1 MSRKPDMFL
10 SEFKVKNK
18 AFKVLAA
25 LMILAAMRQSNT
37 RRRRHRGRKKTRRR
51 KHPLTFTDALD
62 REITLSQAPQR
73 PAVLF
78 SSYAELWQLAGG
90 DVAVTVG
97 DSVKRGFVN
106 AGTPLVDD
114 GAGLKIDA
122 EQLIAR
128 QPDFVIA
135 SADIGAQAEL
145 CGQLG
150 GYRDSVRGLKRG
162 KLCGLSFLTNYS
174 QITGNTEAYQTL

>member
-1 MSRKPDMFL
+1 MSRKPDIFL

-18 AFKVLAA
+18 AVKVLAV
-25 LMILAAMRQSNT
+25 LMILAVVAGCQTTPAAAPQPEENAAAASY
-37 RRRRHRGRKKTRRR
+37 
-51 KHPLTFTDALD
+51 PLTFTDALD

-106 AGTPLVDD
+106 AETPLVDD

-122 EQLIAR
+122 EQLIAQ
-128 QPDFVIA
+128 QPP
-135 SADIGAQAEL
+135 G
-145 CGQLG
+145 LG
-150 GYRDSVRGLKRG
+150 HVARIPLYVH
-162 KLCGLSFLTNYS
+162 F
-174 QITGNTEAYQTL
+174 TLLH

>member
-1 MSRKPDMFL
+1 M
-10 SEFKVKNK
+10 
-18 AFKVLAA
+18 
-25 LMILAAMRQSNT
+25 
-37 RRRRHRGRKKTRRR
+37 
-51 KHPLTFTDALD
+51 
-62 REITLSQAPQR
+62 SQAPQR

-122 EQLIAR
+122 EQLIAQ

-135 SADIGAQAEL
+135 SADMGVQAEL
-145 CGQLG
+145 CGQLS
-150 GYRDSVRGLKRG
+150 GYGIPCAAFKRG
-162 KLCGLSFLTNYS
+162 KLCGLSFLIKIIHADHREY
-174 QITGNTEAYQTL
+174 